1 MNIFPKAWKF
11 ASMALGCLL
20 LAACISLPTGPRTDF
35 KEVLLE
41 GEGRDKFLLIDI
53 NGPIFNTP
61 ILIPNLGLIPGMT
74 ARIRQELEL
83 AFDDPSI
90 RGILLRI
97 NSPGGTLTDSDIIFH
112 SLMEFKKSK
121 KVKIVASMGDI
132 AASGGLYVAMAAD
145 EIYAHPTTITGS
157 IGVLMPHMN
166 YSGLMKKL
174 GVESDPI
181 TSGRFKDL
189 GSPFKPRDAQERALL
204 QKLISE
210 QHEKFVQVI
219 KTGRPK
225 MTTRQIRAMADG
237 RIFSARE
244 AKEKGL
250 IDKVGYLDDAYRR
263 LAEITGFPVNRL
275 VRYANAWRTG
285 NNIYSNTFP
294 VELIGD

>member
-1 MNIFPKAWKF
+1 MNGLAGFVK
-11 ASMALGCLL
+11 L
-20 LAACISLPTGPRTDF
+20 LAAAGLFLWLAGCLSIGSGPSPEFR
-35 KEVLLE
+35 EVLLE

-53 NGPIFNTP
+53 NGPIANQP
-61 ILIPNLGLIPGMT
+61 ILVPNIGVLPGMT
-74 ARIRQELEL
+74 ARVRQELEL

-121 KVKIVASMGDI
+121 KVKIIAAMGDI

-157 IGVLMPHMN
+157 IGVIMPHMN
-166 YSGLMKKL
+166 YSGLLKKL
-174 GVESDPI
+174 GIESDPVS
-181 TSGRFKDL
+181 SGRYKDI
-189 GSPFKPRDAQERALL
+189 GNPFKPKDPQERTLL
-204 QKLISE
+204 EKLVKA
-210 QHEKFVQVI
+210 QHQQFIEVVKR
-219 KTGRPK
+219 GRPK
-225 MTTRQIRAMADG
+225 MTSQQVLAMADG
-237 RIFSARE
+237 RIFSAQE
-244 AKEKGL
+244 AKQKGL
-250 IDKVGYLDDAYRR
+250 IDEVGYLDDAYRR

-294 VELIGD
+294 IELIGN